1 MNRFHDVVCLG
12 MVLTIGMAIGC
23 GEKQEVE
30 PKKKL
35 VRPVR
40 SQQVF
45 LSGSNQ
51 VRTFSGTSQ
60 AGLEAKLSFKV
71 SGTIQRLF
79 VTVGDKIRRGQT
91 IAVLDPR
98 DYGIQVQRTE
108 AALARAKAS
117 ARSASADYTRVLA
130 LYENRNASRNDL
142 DRARAAAESS
152 RAEVASSTKELDLAR
167 LQLGY
172 ARLSAPA
179 TCFVASV
186 PVEVNE
192 NVQAGQTVMEVVCGS
207 RLEVKVSMPE
217 AFIAR
222 VNNGMAVT
230 VTFDAIPGRR
240 FSAIVTKVGV
250 ATGRTATTFPV
261 TVQLQQRVPG
271 FRSGLAAE
279 VTFQFESRRSEASI
293 LVPPVSVGEDREGR
307 YVYVIADISGEI
319 ARVKRTPVVIGALH
333 AEGLEIVDGLAD
345 GMRIVTA
352 GVRRIHD
359 GQRVRL
365 MDDAAN

>member
-1 MNRFHDVVCLG
+1 MNRFRDSVSLG
-12 MVLTIGMAIGC
+12 MIVITGMVIGC
-23 GEKQEVE
+23 GEKPEVQS
-30 PKKKL
+30 KAF

-40 SQQVF
+40 SQQVV
-45 LSGSNQ
+45 LSGSDQ

-79 VTVGDKIRRGQT
+79 VKVGDQVRQGQT

-98 DYGIQVQRTE
+98 DYRIRVQRTE

-117 ARSASADYTRVLA
+117 ARSTSADYARVRT
-130 LYENRNASRNDL
+130 LYENRNASRNAL
-142 DRARAAAESS
+142 DQARAAAESS
-152 RAEVASSTKELDLAR
+152 RAEVGSNMKELELAR
-167 LQLGY
+167 LQLQY

-179 TCFVASV
+179 TCHVASV

-192 NVQAGQTVMEVVCGS
+192 NVQPGQTVMEVVCGS

-222 VNNGMAVT
+222 VQKGTAVT
-230 VTFDAIPGRR
+230 VAFDAIPGRQ

-250 ATGRTATTFPV
+250 ATGRTGTTFPV
-261 TVQLQQRVPG
+261 TVQLQQHVPG
-271 FRSGLAAE
+271 FRSGLATE
-279 VTFQFESRRSEASI
+279 VTFRFEGRQGEARI

-307 YVYVIADISGEI
+307 YVYVIADVSGRT
-319 ARVKRTPVVIGALH
+319 ARVKRTPVVIGTLH
-333 AEGLEIVDGLAD
+333 AEGLEIVDGLVD
-345 GMRIVTA
+345 GARIVTA

-365 MDDAAN
+365 MDDVAN